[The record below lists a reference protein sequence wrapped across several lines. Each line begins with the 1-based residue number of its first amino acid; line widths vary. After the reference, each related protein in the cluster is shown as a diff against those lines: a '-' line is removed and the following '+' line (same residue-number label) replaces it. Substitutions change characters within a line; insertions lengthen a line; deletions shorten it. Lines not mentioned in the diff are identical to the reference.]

1 MDLRCVLDSPRYL
14 GLYKEE
20 VEAAIAYDKE
30 AVRRRGIHAITNF
43 DLCEYIDLL
52 GEFCYTRCVLLP
64 QTLFRL
70 TLPWSEEAGQDVR
83 LLGA

>member
-1 MDLRCVLDSPRYL
+1 MLDSARYL

-43 DLCEYIDLL
+43 DLSEYIDLL
-52 GEFCYTRCVLLP
+52 GTFCCTQCHSALAACLDYHFTSVPNRAQDSLYH
-64 QTLFRL
+64 TL
-70 TLPWSEEAGQDVR
+70 S
-83 LLGA
+83 GA